1 MPYNGATSQ
10 GRSGCTAPF
19 EADRESSGVW
29 AIQERRAAGE
39 IFRDRGGEISSRADR
54 RQSLRHHTRYQAS
67 TGRLSPASAR
77 RPHGPQGARRA
88 APGASV
94 ELAVAQLL
102 RSTPSSLRG
111 ESARCAR
118 QGPGQRPPNPAPATL
133 SAPLQTAR
141 SCVHRPPAVQVERK
155 AEDQNLTACAL
166 ALPVPLLRSSGCG
179 SSSSIPPPFAL
190 SSTTTSIAHLAPWLF
205 FYYTHLYIQQ
215 CCQRLE
221 HPALSEAKKKTLES
235 CSCFVNSARHYLLT
249 HTPHAQTPPPFVA
262 RSVPASSPPSDH
274 PPSHLCETHSSI
286 KMAGIFRTIYDWL
299 LRMFW

>member
-1 MPYNGATSQ
+1 MPYNGATLQ

-54 RQSLRHHTRYQAS
+54 RPSLRHHTRYQAS

-190 SSTTTSIAHLAPWLF
+190 STTTSIAHLAPWLF
-205 FYYTHLYIQQ
+205 STTHI
-215 CCQRLE
+215 CTSSSAVS
-221 HPALSEAKKKTLES
+221 ALSTPPCPRRKKTLES